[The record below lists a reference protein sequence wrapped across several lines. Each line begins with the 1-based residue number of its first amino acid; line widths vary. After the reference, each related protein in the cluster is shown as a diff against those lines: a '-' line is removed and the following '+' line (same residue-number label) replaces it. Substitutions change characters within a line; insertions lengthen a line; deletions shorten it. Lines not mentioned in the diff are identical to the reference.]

1 MADREKEITNEIA
14 DRRKQIRKIQED
26 LNSDIQTHENAL
38 KQIESKLGTE
48 KGKRREKIRELK
60 KEKKALEDAC
70 FVATALYGDI
80 EHPVVRDLRHFRDT
94 CLLPSCHGRAMV
106 SLYYRIGPHL
116 ARLVRPT
123 SATSRFLRSL
133 LEGFV
138 RVAGIHKLKE
148 GAERK

>member
-1 MADREKEITNEIA
+1 MADRGTEITKEIA
-14 DRRKQIRKIQED
+14 DKRTEIRKIQD
-26 LNSDIQTHENAL
+26 NLNSEIQTHEDAI
-38 KQIESKLGTE
+38 KQIENKLGTE
-48 KGKRREKIRELK
+48 KGKRREKIRELT

-80 EHPVVRDLRHFRDT
+80 EHPVVRDLRHFRDA
-94 CLLPSCHGRAMV
+94 CLLPSCYGRAMV

-116 ARLVRPT
+116 ARFVRPT
-123 SATSRFLRSL
+123 SATSRFMRSF

-138 RVAGIHKLKE
+138 RVVGIQKLKE